1 MFYLE
6 TINDL
11 LSDVA
16 QLRHELQTLK
26 ESPWFVGAKRKY
38 YAEQEELIKLAK
50 AIIVKAPEHPMCS
63 ATTGMFWNTYTW
75 EFVCGSDKCFIEIS
89 ESTAS
94 ASKETTYRAIVN
106 GDKVIDSAK
115 ELYKF
120 AKELVEAKKFLKVK
134 TSKSKKDNK

>member
-6 TINDL
+6 TISEMQRDII
-11 LSDVA
+11 A
-16 QLRHELQTLK
+16 LRLELKAIK
-26 ESPWFVGAKRKY
+26 ESPWFIDAKRKY
-38 YAEQEELIKLAK
+38 YAEQEELIKFAK
-50 AIIVKAPEHPMCS
+50 AIIVKAPEHPTCS
-63 ATTGMFWNTYTW
+63 TTIGMFWNIHTW
-75 EFVCGSDKCFIEIS
+75 EFVCGSDKCFIEMS

-94 ASKETTYRAIVN
+94 TSKETTYRAIVN
-106 GDKVIDSAK
+106 GDEVIDSAK